1 MFRYEDEGIL
11 ELPDKY
17 LRPRARTLIE
27 YDDVRVNDVVM
38 VNYNPDEPK
47 ERGFWYDV
55 VVTAKVIH
63 VVSVM
68 P

>member
-1 MFRYEDEGIL
+1 MID
-11 ELPDKY
+11 
-17 LRPRARTLIE
+17 

-55 VVTAKVIH
+55 QVTAKVQY
-63 VVSVM
+63 
-68 P
+68 